1 MSSLCQNCQER
12 DAVIFIT
19 QITDNETTKVR
30 LCEECARAKSY
41 DDDLI
46 SEIVEQ
52 LGEGEELTAIV
63 DSTTEGFSDQGFD
76 EVGFES
82 EVPDSFT
89 QIDPFDDDVFDP
101 NLAYAELE
109 LDPLSGDDPFENI
122 EVYSALPDE
131 VPTRCSACQTT
142 WERIKTDGRCG
153 CSQCYATFRE
163 QLVSV
168 MAKVQRGPLH
178 VGKTPTEA
186 EKRRLRQE
194 NLRKRHE
201 NQLQM
206 LQNRLKEAVAAE
218 KYEEAARL
226 RDKIK
231 DATVNI
237 E

>member
-19 QITDNETTKVR
+19 QITDDETTKMR

-46 SEIVEQ
+46 SEIVGQ

-63 DSTTEGFSDQGFD
+63 DSTTDGFNDEGLDGLNDFD
-76 EVGFES
+76 FET
-82 EVPDSFT
+82 EDADSFKA
-89 QIDPFDDDVFDP
+89 DPFDDDVFDP

-109 LDPLSGDDPFENI
+109 LDPLEGDDPFENI
-122 EVYSALPDE
+122 EVYSAFPSE
-131 VPTRCSACQTT
+131 GTPRCPTCQTT

-153 CSQCYATFRE
+153 CSQCYTTFRD
-163 QLVSV
+163 QLIGV
-168 MAKVQRGPLH
+168 MARVQRGPTHL
-178 VGKTPTEA
+178 GKTPTEA
-186 EKRRLRQE
+186 EKRRMRQE
-194 NLRKRHE
+194 NLRKRQE

-206 LQNRLKEAVAAE
+206 LHNRLREAVAAE
-218 KYEEAARL
+218 KYEEAAKL

-231 DATVNI
+231 DASA